1 MKAVLVV
8 VVAAI
13 LAAICGQSASI
24 AQGVF
29 ADDGDGANVVA
40 NPKNPSLNAVANDT
54 VPGSADASSPPSDS
68 PAPGSSTPVDVDDA
82 PTPKYMWRPACSE
95 NSLPGDAVSCGA
107 AQTCPV
113 GQLKWT
119 LWEQP
124 PGRSWVPV
132 NTVCYAGQPPPPPA
146 DGSPP
151 VTRRP
156 QVTPAVVLREVRT
169 IGLPTRRIQVQPADT
184 TLVNLETI
192 FYTTEPV
199 FNHTTRLLGYDI
211 DIIAHPARYT
221 WHTGD
226 GETLTTTTPGAPYPQ
241 GSIVHRYHHRATNLH
256 PRLHITYQI
265 RFRVNDRN
273 WQTIDQTLTTQGPPT
288 TLTIKEATPLL
299 TS

>member
-1 MKAVLVV
+1 MNKSVLRTVG
-8 VVAAI
+8 ALI
-13 LAAICGQSASI
+13 LCMSTLPGRAG
-24 AQGVF
+24 
-29 ADDGDGANVVA
+29 ADDVDVA
-40 NPKNPSLNAVANDT
+40 PEQHPLDASLNASAEQT
-54 VPGSADASSPPSDS
+54 IPGTSQPSSSD
-68 PAPGSSTPVDVDDA
+68 
-82 PTPKYMWRPACSE
+82 
-95 NSLPGDAVSCGA
+95 PGDAGADDPTQEVSGSA
-107 AQTCPV
+107 GPV
-113 GQLKWT
+113 LQY
-119 LWEQP
+119 
-124 PGRSWVPV
+124 RWVPACGPIGADGGAFCAAALGCPNPEEVRWSLHSRTPGTESWELV

-192 FYTTEPV
+192 FYTTEPA